1 MKDISYKT
9 FVNAVDQSCYA
20 RLGCSVFDLPDHP
33 IRDSWDDL
41 QEELAY
47 TAPEDSEKRERLL
60 NNYVSYLVDDLEM
73 ENLNDVNPCWL

>member
-20 RLGCSVFDLPDHP
+20 RLGHP